1 MGYSRLEP
9 GRELEVRE
17 YISFQRGRDGFCEL
31 IECSVDEL
39 LERKAE
45 SIVREKELCQRIDAA
60 VEVWSK
66 QAQQTQQYMKALE
79 YVKTPP
85 TPHTSNRWTVN
96 EYGNH
101 EMSNMV
107 YRFSWREYEHT
118 EWDRTLEK
126 SVPKSWELTW
136 SVTFNTPHNP
146 DYSGDGWKIAGQDRK
161 IFRDRASM
169 EKYLQGRIAAYAD
182 LFVEICPPIPTE
194 HKDRFSINGQLMQG
208 YMVATKEPE
217 RPDQGQVDALLDCL
231 DDADMLEVPITF
243 IALSTNDDIIMI
255 DAEREYGELTRAL
268 QGAVLEISP
277 SSPHHINPLD
287 INRGYGA
294 GENPVAMKSELMMSI
309 CEQQMGVGQL
319 GAFHKSIID
328 RCTAN
333 IYHDFIK
340 SGGEGR
346 IPTLPDWRNE
356 VKRQPEREA
365 QELALASELFV
376 EGSLNMFAHETNFDI
391 DNRIVCFDLYEMGEQ
406 LKPTA
411 LNVVLET
418 IQNRVA
424 ANRLAGRYTW
434 VFVDEVYLFF
444 KYYYSAQFLYKCWKR
459 FRKYAAAMTAA
470 TQNIEECLRSE
481 TARLMLANS
490 EFLILLNQAATDRA
504 ELAKLL
510 HISETQMCHVT
521 NVEAGHGLMRIG
533 SSIIPFVNEFPRDG
547 TLYRLMT
554 TTPGDK

>member
-118 EWDRTLEK
+118 EWDRTLQK

-136 SVTFNTPHNP
+136 SVTFNTPHDP

-161 IFRDRASM
+161 VFRDRTSM

-182 LFVEICPPIPTE
+182 LFVEICPPIPAD
-194 HKDRFSINGQLMQG
+194 HKGRFSINGQLMRG
-208 YMVATKEPE
+208 YTIKVKELE

-231 DDADMLEVPITF
+231 DDADMLE
-243 IALSTNDDIIMI
+243 L
-255 DAEREYGELTRAL
+255 
-268 QGAVLEISP
+268 
-277 SSPHHINPLD
+277 
-287 INRGYGA
+287 
-294 GENPVAMKSELMMSI
+294 
-309 CEQQMGVGQL
+309 
-319 GAFHKSIID
+319 
-328 RCTAN
+328 
-333 IYHDFIK
+333 
-340 SGGEGR
+340 
-346 IPTLPDWRNE
+346 PTLVPKKQHPQKE
-356 VKRQPEREA
+356 KHTIKKKH
-365 QELALASELFV
+365 S
-376 EGSLNMFAHETNFDI
+376 
-391 DNRIVCFDLYEMGEQ
+391 
-406 LKPTA
+406 PT
-411 LNVVLET
+411 
-418 IQNRVA
+418 R
-424 ANRLAGRYTW
+424 
-434 VFVDEVYLFF
+434 
-444 KYYYSAQFLYKCWKR
+444 
-459 FRKYAAAMTAA
+459 
-470 TQNIEECLRSE
+470 
-481 TARLMLANS
+481 
-490 EFLILLNQAATDRA
+490 
-504 ELAKLL
+504 
-510 HISETQMCHVT
+510 
-521 NVEAGHGLMRIG
+521 
-533 SSIIPFVNEFPRDG
+533 
-547 TLYRLMT
+547 
-554 TTPGDK
+554 

>member
-169 EKYLQGRIAAYAD
+169 EKYLQGRGIHPVIIRY
-182 LFVEICPPIPTE
+182 
-194 HKDRFSINGQLMQG
+194 
-208 YMVATKEPE
+208 
-217 RPDQGQVDALLDCL
+217 CL
-231 DDADMLEVPITF
+231 DNKLLFESADYHNAMFVGYDKDGKARYG
-243 IALSTNDDIIMI
+243 ALRSTVSS
-255 DAEREYGELTRAL
+255 YKGELT
-268 QGAVLEISP
+268 GSDKHFSFFLEGKP
-277 SSPHHINPLD
+277 NAEHIHVFES
-287 INRGYGA
+287 A
-294 GENPVAMKSELMMSI
+294 
-309 CEQQMGVGQL
+309 
-319 GAFHKSIID
+319 ID
-328 RCTAN
+328 LLSFA
-333 IYHDFIK
+333 
-340 SGGEGR
+340 
-346 IPTLPDWRNE
+346 TLT
-356 VKRQPEREA
+356 
-365 QELALASELFV
+365 L
-376 EGSLNMFAHETNFDI
+376 
-391 DNRIVCFDLYEMGEQ
+391 
-406 LKPTA
+406 
-411 LNVVLET
+411 
-418 IQNRVA
+418 
-424 ANRLAGRYTW
+424 LAGR
-434 VFVDEVYLFF
+434 D
-444 KYYYSAQFLYKCWKR
+444 WK
-459 FRKYAAAMTAA
+459 
-470 TQNIEECLRSE
+470 SE
-481 TARLMLANS
+481 TYLSLAGVFQTKRENVVPVALS
-490 EFLILLNQAATDRA
+490 RFLDEHPSVRKIHLHLDNDAVGRGAVKGIVGGLQGKYQVYDEPPSHGKDVND
-504 ELAKLL
+504 ELK
-510 HISETQMCHVT
+510 IRV
-521 NVEAGHGLMRIG
+521 GLMR
-533 SSIIPFVNEFPRDG
+533 ERKEQER
-547 TLYRLMT
+547 T
-554 TTPGDK
+554 

>member
-45 SIVREKELCQRIDAA
+45 SIIREKELCQRIDAA

-231 DDADMLEVPITF
+231 DDADMLEVPTLAPKKQHPQKENHTIKKKY
-243 IALSTNDDIIMI
+243 SP
-255 DAEREYGELTRAL
+255 TR
-268 QGAVLEISP
+268 
-277 SSPHHINPLD
+277 
-287 INRGYGA
+287 
-294 GENPVAMKSELMMSI
+294 
-309 CEQQMGVGQL
+309 
-319 GAFHKSIID
+319 
-328 RCTAN
+328 
-333 IYHDFIK
+333 
-340 SGGEGR
+340 
-346 IPTLPDWRNE
+346 
-356 VKRQPEREA
+356 
-365 QELALASELFV
+365 
-376 EGSLNMFAHETNFDI
+376 
-391 DNRIVCFDLYEMGEQ
+391 
-406 LKPTA
+406 
-411 LNVVLET
+411 
-418 IQNRVA
+418 
-424 ANRLAGRYTW
+424 
-434 VFVDEVYLFF
+434 
-444 KYYYSAQFLYKCWKR
+444 
-459 FRKYAAAMTAA
+459 
-470 TQNIEECLRSE
+470 
-481 TARLMLANS
+481 
-490 EFLILLNQAATDRA
+490 
-504 ELAKLL
+504 
-510 HISETQMCHVT
+510 
-521 NVEAGHGLMRIG
+521 
-533 SSIIPFVNEFPRDG
+533 
-547 TLYRLMT
+547 
-554 TTPGDK
+554 

>member
-169 EKYLQGRIAAYAD
+169 EKYLQNLYKTCIDRLRKPCYTMCQNQKRYLKEGVHGDRTHTPSEASFDFFSNHDPRLCGCDPAGGAGADAAYRHSTAG
-182 LFVEICPPIPTE
+182 L
-194 HKDRFSINGQLMQG
+194 
-208 YMVATKEPE
+208 
-217 RPDQGQVDALLDCL
+217 DA
-231 DDADMLEVPITF
+231 V
-243 IALSTNDDIIMI
+243 S
-255 DAEREYGELTRAL
+255 
-268 QGAVLEISP
+268 
-277 SSPHHINPLD
+277 
-287 INRGYGA
+287 
-294 GENPVAMKSELMMSI
+294 
-309 CEQQMGVGQL
+309 
-319 GAFHKSIID
+319 
-328 RCTAN
+328 
-333 IYHDFIK
+333 
-340 SGGEGR
+340 
-346 IPTLPDWRNE
+346 
-356 VKRQPEREA
+356 
-365 QELALASELFV
+365 
-376 EGSLNMFAHETNFDI
+376 
-391 DNRIVCFDLYEMGEQ
+391 
-406 LKPTA
+406 
-411 LNVVLET
+411 
-418 IQNRVA
+418 
-424 ANRLAGRYTW
+424 
-434 VFVDEVYLFF
+434 
-444 KYYYSAQFLYKCWKR
+444 
-459 FRKYAAAMTAA
+459 
-470 TQNIEECLRSE
+470 
-481 TARLMLANS
+481 
-490 EFLILLNQAATDRA
+490 
-504 ELAKLL
+504 
-510 HISETQMCHVT
+510 
-521 NVEAGHGLMRIG
+521 
-533 SSIIPFVNEFPRDG
+533 
-547 TLYRLMT
+547 
-554 TTPGDK
+554 

>member
-161 IFRDRASM
+161 ISGIERLWRN
-169 EKYLQGRIAAYAD
+169 
-182 LFVEICPPIPTE
+182 IC
-194 HKDRFSINGQLMQG
+194 K
-208 YMVATKEPE
+208 
-217 RPDQGQVDALLDCL
+217 
-231 DDADMLEVPITF
+231 
-243 IALSTNDDIIMI
+243 
-255 DAEREYGELTRAL
+255 
-268 QGAVLEISP
+268 AVL
-277 SSPHHINPLD
+277 
-287 INRGYGA
+287 
-294 GENPVAMKSELMMSI
+294 
-309 CEQQMGVGQL
+309 Q
-319 GAFHKSIID
+319 
-328 RCTAN
+328 
-333 IYHDFIK
+333 
-340 SGGEGR
+340 
-346 IPTLPDWRNE
+346 PTLTCLLRYAHQS
-356 VKRQPEREA
+356 RQ
-365 QELALASELFV
+365 S
-376 EGSLNMFAHETNFDI
+376 I
-391 DNRIVCFDLYEMGEQ
+391 
-406 LKPTA
+406 KTA
-411 LNVVLET
+411 
-418 IQNRVA
+418 
-424 ANRLAGRYTW
+424 
-434 VFVDEVYLFF
+434 FP
-444 KYYYSAQFLYKCWKR
+444 S
-459 FRKYAAAMTAA
+459 
-470 TQNIEECLRSE
+470 
-481 TARLMLANS
+481 
-490 EFLILLNQAATDRA
+490 TD
-504 ELAKLL
+504 
-510 HISETQMCHVT
+510 S
-521 NVEAGHGLMRIG
+521 
-533 SSIIPFVNEFPRDG
+533 
-547 TLYRLMT
+547 
-554 TTPGDK
+554 